1 MFANVTNDSVGLARS
16 LANAVVLPLVTL
28 LQRVAVLRSKKGAL
42 YYQEPILRECLLVI
56 RNLSH
61 DSGGNADC
69 IKHGAVKEIGTSVA
83 AALGGRKWVDV
94 ERNAAA
100 ALMALAVSER
110 GKKEICEY
118 SVDLLASLAAI
129 TTLQKGFAIR
139 GSTQSNAA
147 SAIRSASEFPP
158 ARKAF
163 LLALLPNTQLL
174 VLVFGTNIPTE
185 ARTRALR
192 VLNNFLVDVDVRV
205 RCQAVMAIKSMIERD
220 AKIIIEAMA
229 CLYIVRNL
237 ALVLVDRA
245 HDDEGLAAAS
255 ALDLICSYSKAAVG
269 DLNRL
274 VEDES
279 FGTDGVEVLKQFAT
293 LKSYLE

>member
-1 MFANVTNDSVGLARS
+1 
-16 LANAVVLPLVTL
+16 
-28 LQRVAVLRSKKGAL
+28 
-42 YYQEPILRECLLVI
+42 
-56 RNLSH
+56 
-61 DSGGNADC
+61 
-69 IKHGAVKEIGTSVA
+69 
-83 AALGGRKWVDV
+83 
-94 ERNAAA
+94 
-100 ALMALAVSER
+100 MALAVSER
-110 GKKEICEY
+110 GKKEICQY
-118 SVDLLASLAAI
+118 SVDLLAYLVAN
-129 TTLQKGFAIR
+129 TDLQKGFAVR

-163 LLALLPNTQLL
+163 VLALLPNTHLL

-192 VLNNFLVDVDVRV
+192 VMNNFLVDANVQV
-205 RCQAVMAIKSMIERD
+205 RCQAVQGIKSMIQLD
-220 AKIIIEAMA
+220 AKIIVEAMA

-245 HDDEGLAAAS
+245 NYDEGLVAAS
-255 ALDLICSYSKAAVG
+255 ALDTICNYSKAAVG

-279 FGTDGVEVLKQFAT
+279 VGPDGIDVLKSFST
-293 LKSYLE
+293 LRRYFES